1 MGRGEKLMS
10 EKTLCI
16 IKPDAVANNFVDQIN
31 EMIELKGLSILK
43 SKKTDISPEIA
54 KRFYAEHTEK
64 PFFNELVNFITSGPA
79 VVQILEGDSCIL
91 AYRSLMGATNP
102 EEAEEGT
109 IRKKFAESIS
119 KNAVHGSDSPES
131 ADREIEIMSALF

>member
-1 MGRGEKLMS
+1 MS

-16 IKPDAVANNFVDQIN
+16 IKPDAVENNFVDQIN
-31 EMIELKGLSILK
+31 EMIESKGLTILK
-43 SKKTDISPEIA
+43 SKKTNISSETA
-54 KRFYAEHTEK
+54 KQFYAEHSEK
-64 PFFNELVNFITSGPA
+64 PFFSELVDFITSGPA
-79 VVQILEGDSCIL
+79 VVQILEGDACITS
-91 AYRSLMGATNP
+91 YRSLMGATNP